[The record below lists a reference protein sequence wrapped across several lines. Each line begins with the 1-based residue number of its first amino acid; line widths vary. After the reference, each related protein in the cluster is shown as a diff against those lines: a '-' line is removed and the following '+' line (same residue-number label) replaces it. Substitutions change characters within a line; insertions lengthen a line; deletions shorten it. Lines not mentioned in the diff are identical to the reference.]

1 MDILEKTKELI
12 LKMVIKF
19 YNILIKKAIK
29 KGKMDLVEECK
40 EEQNRI
46 KELIRHEKLRNEL
59 MKFAKKIDL

>member
-1 MDILEKTKELI
+1 
-12 LKMVIKF
+12 MVIKF

-29 KGKMDLVEECK
+29 KGKMDLVEEYK